1 MFNNESMLNFLLLEN
16 APFRYFLR
24 IYALTPFRY
33 FIESM
38 KNLMKN
44 APIPFSPC
52 IGRSKI
58 EVLEAILIN
67 TKRAFFG
74 FKQLVL

>member
-1 MFNNESMLNFLLLEN
+1 MLKFLLLGN

-24 IYALTPFRY
+24 IYALTPFSY
-33 FIESM
+33 FIAYT

-44 APIPFSPC
+44 VPIPFALC

-58 EVLEAILIN
+58 EVHETIFISTN
-67 TKRAFFG
+67 KAFLNFEQ
-74 FKQLVL
+74 FVL